1 MLRAI
6 ISLLCLACCPAPAVA
21 KDIFVDNAQGV
32 DRNNGATALPQ
43 GAGNGPVR
51 SISRALLLA
60 EKADRVILANTG
72 LPYQESL
79 TLQAGW
85 HSGFDR
91 SFPFRLVGNGAVLD
105 GTAPVPPEAWETF
118 LGPVFRFQPP
128 RMAHQTLLLEDQ
140 PLVRKPLLA
149 GRLPALQPL
158 EWCLYDGYVYFRSE
172 SDRLPQQYPLRY
184 GGLQTG
190 LTLYDIHFVEI
201 SDLVLRGYQLD
212 GVNVHDNCCGITLT
226 NVTSEHNG
234 RSGFSISGWCKTTLD
249 QCAAAGNGVAQVRVD
264 ELAKVTLIGGAYAN
278 NGVPALLQLGG
289 RVTRKEPP
297 APPMPPMAE

>member
-1 MLRAI
+1 MLRHV
-6 ISLLCLACCPAPAVA
+6 LTLVLVCVTVPTFA
-21 KDIFVDNAQGV
+21 KDIFVDNTFGV
-32 DRNNGATALPQ
+32 DRNNGATPLPQ
-43 GAGNGPVR
+43 GAGNGPLR
-51 SISRALLLA
+51 TITRALLLA
-60 EKADRVILANTG
+60 DKADRVILANTG
-72 LPYQESL
+72 VAYRESL

-91 SFPFRLVGNGAVLD
+91 SAPFRLVGNGAILD
-105 GTAPVPPEAWETF
+105 GTAPTPPEAWEAF

-128 RMAHQTLLLEDQ
+128 RMAHQTLLLDDQ
-140 PLVRKPLLA
+140 PLVRKPLV
-149 GRLPALQPL
+149 GGHLPALEPL
-158 EWCLYDGYVYFRSE
+158 EWCLYDGHVYFRCE
-172 SDRLPQQYPLRY
+172 SNRLPQQYPLRF

-201 SDLVLRGYQLD
+201 SDLVVRGYQLD

-264 ELAKVTLIGGAYAN
+264 ELAKVTLIGGAYPQDGA
-278 NGVPALLQLGG
+278 PALLQLGG
-289 RVTRKEPP
+289 RITRKEPP
-297 APPMPPMAE
+297 PPPMPSMAE